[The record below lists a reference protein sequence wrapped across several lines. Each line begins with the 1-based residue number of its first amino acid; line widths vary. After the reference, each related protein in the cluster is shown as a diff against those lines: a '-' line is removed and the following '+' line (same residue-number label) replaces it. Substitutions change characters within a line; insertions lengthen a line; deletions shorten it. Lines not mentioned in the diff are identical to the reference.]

1 MTKYSNEDIERIT
14 GAVSVLDYFLHLENQ
29 GKVKYD
35 SKKGHDY
42 FFRKEND
49 KFSVTP
55 NGFYSFYTREG
66 GKILKAVMTLENKS
80 WKEAL
85 DFLADFSHHYKIES
99 IAERKKEFQN
109 TESISRSTVKIQ
121 YSGVP
126 NNEKLLAYFQDRGIS
141 KEILQANT
149 KQIHYENNQK
159 KYFGIGMENLS
170 GGFEIRNP
178 LAKIKIGT
186 NDISEIKGTRN
197 EMIVFEGM
205 TDLFSFLELQKLSGN
220 SNTRTLISLNSITN
234 VDRFIS
240 LHKDFDGKLFLC
252 LDGDKG
258 GDLATGKLLQEFSG
272 KNVKDVRPF
281 YSISENGNND
291 LNDYLKN
298 KLGIAITIEQKI
310 TNFNEQNTINNGN
323 DTPGSQRVP
332 DPEQTR
338 GNAPEHNAGPS
349 DRAGQP
355 GQEDHP
361 GRQELVSP
369 DAGNGPGRT
378 ERIDPGTGE
387 PGGRSSDRSQQNDAE
402 KNEGEQY
409 PLGGGVLLINSTNIP
424 ELDAL
429 ILQYKEQ
436 KINNEQV
443 AEIVS
448 AACFVSRDNKVL
460 IKENLIITEELK
472 DIINRFK
479 SGGVAKEGR
488 GILDEYYTDS
498 KIVDSIR
505 NLIKDEF
512 KGTQALQ
519 VLEPS
524 IGTGNFIQ
532 ALKELDTKTFVTG
545 FEINET
551 TAKIAKLFHP
561 EAEINLRSFET
572 EFIDDN
578 GIKSSSEDYAG
589 RYDLVIGNPPY
600 GEHRGFYKGLG
611 EEPGISKYEDYFVK
625 RSLDV
630 LKEEGMLAMVLPSG
644 WLNRQKKLGGAELSN
659 AFRLPVGAFAGTQ
672 IGTDIIIL
680 RKNSLK
686 REENISGYFDLNP
699 EKVLGVTKE
708 RSNRFGRMESYISG
722 TVEDAL
728 SKIEQIQNRSSAERI
743 GDLFE
748 DVSIEVPVSKEVS
761 DTLKEQVIPVS
772 VPEPSAPEAA
782 SGEMIHETRE
792 MVIQVIK
799 ELGDVKFKSPAIK
812 AEIKKYQ
819 KYSDALNAYTP
830 AELKELY
837 DKAEKLIE
845 RTKNDKTVSEYVI
858 QDKPDIKSKILKY
871 RFRKDDEIVPA
882 GKQNSS
888 DLSPEE
894 LRAFQDTLYDG
905 TLNNRAEHSRL
916 ANFIDGK
923 WVHDFYYSEGNIYE
937 KLKQLEID
945 FSDKD
950 SIDGGENQ
958 YKKQKALLE
967 NVLPK
972 PKTLEEIIINPNHEF
987 VHKFN
992 LGTVVKQRYSP
1003 EKRLYL
1009 DVTLPYNLADK
1020 FKDFIHNLPSNT
1032 FGGSSYWEVSQYVD
1046 NESVTGS
1053 DKERN
1058 ALVRERRKEVGNEL
1072 FRRFI
1077 REELEEDIKER
1088 FVKEFN
1094 RGYNNVHVPDYSKF
1108 PLFSNIYKNFKG
1120 KELVL
1125 STVQKAGIGRLTT
1138 KGVGL
1143 LAHEVGF
1150 GKTLSGILSMHE
1162 AMERGNAQ
1170 RPLITVPNDSILKQW
1185 VQTIFETIPD
1195 AKVNVLGNLG
1205 KDYDLSKFDNK
1216 DGEITIITYEGFNNI
1231 GFSAEVT
1238 QELASK
1244 FNYISASELKSLT
1257 NSERDT
1263 QIELQKDKETE
1274 GKMKRGKVYDWEDF
1288 GFDHLTF
1295 DEVHNANHI
1304 VGKVK
1309 IEDRGFASDF
1319 RNQNQQ
1325 TSKIGINTWMAAQ
1338 YIQQK
1343 QDGRNISLLSATPF
1357 TNKPLEYYSIL
1368 SLIANKRLEESGYF
1382 NVNTFFDTFMEAD
1395 NDMEIDAK
1403 GDVKFKTNVRRFK
1416 NNTLFQKL
1424 LSEFI
1429 DIKGEE
1435 DNPELIRPNKI
1446 NKEYKIEQN
1455 YLTRE
1460 QYDCLND
1467 SFSET
1472 EKGAILTHI
1481 LNARLIAI
1489 SPYLSPYYEDEPP
1502 TVKEFIENSTKLF
1515 NTMNLI
1521 RQNKKDLPGAGQII
1535 YSELAVSEFP
1545 KLKEY
1550 LVREVGYKAEEIGII
1565 SGATTKKQR
1574 LAIQDDFNSGKIKIV
1589 IGSEAIQEGMN
1600 LQEKTSDVYILS
1612 LPYNFTSLRQ
1622 VEGRAWRQGNENE
1635 NVRINFMLTND
1646 SIDVFML
1653 QKLQAKQARYAEAM
1667 KKGVDVLDISDIDT
1681 QELKTA
1687 IITDPYTRANIEI
1700 EVLKKKIESDINRLT
1715 SDKAFVLRKF
1725 ESVNELRSSVA
1736 FAEDMYR
1743 KVTVWAE
1750 ENGKDSHKW
1759 KAKLPDYQNAIDLA
1773 KEKLEEASA
1782 VIASKGIN
1790 IAEIEQK
1797 TKLTDDKVLELEQKL
1812 ENLPDLMAELIGVY
1826 KLEKEERLKHYAN
1839 VDHVSERSQENK
1851 ELFKL
1856 GQQDNNQH
1864 KAVDAEIQSV
1874 SDGYKNYSGYKR

>member
-1 MTKYSNEDIERIT
+1 MSNYSKEDIEKIT
-14 GAVSVLDYFLHLENQ
+14 DAVSVLDYFLHLENR

-42 FFRKEND
+42 FFRTEND
-49 KFSVTP
+49 KFSVSP
-55 NGFYSFYTREG
+55 GGFFSFYTREG

-99 IAERKKEFQN
+99 IAERKKEFQSI
-109 TESISRSTVKIQ
+109 ESNPHSGVKIQ
-121 YSGVP
+121 YSGIP
-126 NNEKLLAYFQDRGIS
+126 NNEKLIAYFQDRGIS
-141 KEILQANT
+141 KETLQAHT
-149 KQIHYENNQK
+149 RQIHYENSGR

-178 LAKIKIGT
+178 LAKIKIGK
-186 NDISEIKGTRN
+186 NDMSVIKGTKN

-205 TDLFSFLELQKLSGN
+205 TDMFSFLELQKLNGN
-220 SNTRTLISLNSITN
+220 TNTRTLISLNSIINT
-234 VDRFIS
+234 DRFVS
-240 LHKDFDGKLFLC
+240 LYKDFDGKLFLC
-252 LDGDKG
+252 LDGDRG
-258 GDLATGKLLQEFSG
+258 GDLTTEKLLREFSG
-272 KNVKDVRPF
+272 TNVKDVRSF
-281 YSISENGNND
+281 YSISESGNND

-298 KLGIAITIEQKI
+298 KLNTNQKI
-310 TNFNEQNTINNGN
+310 SNINGQNTTNNGK
-323 DTPGSQRVP
+323 DTPGLQRVP
-332 DPEQTR
+332 DPEQIG
-338 GNAPEHNAGPS
+338 GNSPEPN
-349 DRAGQP
+349 P
-355 GQEDHP
+355 GEFISESQSTQTNYG
-361 GRQELVSP
+361 GRQELVSK
-369 DAGNGPGRT
+369 DAGNGPGRP
-378 ERIDPGTGE
+378 ERIDSGTGE
-387 PGGRSSDRSQQNDAE
+387 PRGGSSDDPQQNDAE

-409 PLGGGVLLINSTNIP
+409 PLGGGILLDSSNIT

-429 ILQYKEQ
+429 ILEYKDK
-436 KINNEQV
+436 KITNEQV
-443 AEIVS
+443 AEVVAAACIVS
-448 AACFVSRDNKVL
+448 EDNKVL
-460 IKENLIITEELK
+460 LKENLTVTEDLK
-472 DIINRFK
+472 NIINRFR

-488 GILDEYYTDS
+488 GILDEYYTDV
-498 KIVDSIR
+498 KIVDAIR
-505 NLIKDEF
+505 NLIKEELN
-512 KGTQALQ
+512 GNQALR

-524 IGTGNFIQ
+524 VGTGNFIHAVKQ
-532 ALKELDTKTFVTG
+532 LETKSFVTG

-572 EFIDDN
+572 EFIDDHGVKTN
-578 GIKSSSEDYAG
+578 AAEYAG

-630 LKEEGMLAMVLPSG
+630 LREGGVLAMVLPSS
-644 WLNRQKKLGGAELSN
+644 WLNRQKKLDGTEISN
-659 AFRLPVGAFAGTQ
+659 AFRLPVGAFTGTQ

-686 REENISGYFDLNP
+686 KEENISSYFDLNP
-699 EKVLGVTKE
+699 DNILGETKE
-708 RSNRFGRMESYISG
+708 RSSRFGRMEAYISG
-722 TVEDAL
+722 TIDDAL
-728 SKIEQIQNRSSAERI
+728 SKIEQIQNRSNTERI
-743 GDLFE
+743 GSLFE
-748 DVSIEVPVSKEVS
+748 DVLIESSFPKE
-761 DTLKEQVIPVS
+761 TTGTIKEQ
-772 VPEPSAPEAA
+772 ELPSDPAA
-782 SGEMIHETRE
+782 NLDEMIHETRE
-792 MVIQVIK
+792 KVFEAMK

-812 AEIKKYQ
+812 SEITKYR
-819 KYSDALNAYTP
+819 KYSEILDTYSQK
-830 AELKELY
+830 ELKELY
-837 DKAEKLIE
+837 DKAEKLIQNKSNVKI
-845 RTKNDKTVSEYVI
+845 TSEYVI
-858 QDKPDIKSKILKY
+858 QNRPDIKSKILKY
-871 RFRKDDEIVPA
+871 QFQKEDQIVPA
-882 GKQNSS
+882 GMQNSS
-888 DLSPEE
+888 ELSPEE
-894 LRAFQDTLYDG
+894 FRAFKDTLYDG
-905 TLNNRAEHSRL
+905 TLNNHEQHSRF
-916 ANFIDGK
+916 ANFIGGK
-923 WVHDFYYSEGNIYE
+923 WVHDFYYAEGNIYE
-937 KLKQLEID
+937 KLMQLEVD
-945 FSDKD
+945 FSDKN
-950 SIDGGENQ
+950 SVGEMANQ
-958 YKKQKALLE
+958 YEKQKYLLE

-972 PKTLEEIIINPNHEF
+972 PKALDEIIINPNHEF
-987 VHKFN
+987 VHKFD
-992 LGTVVKQRYSP
+992 LGTVVKPRWNSEIRSY
-1003 EKRLYL
+1003 E
-1009 DVTLPYNLADK
+1009 DATLPYNLAEK
-1020 FKDFIHNLPSNT
+1020 FKDFIHELPSEA
-1032 FGGSSYWEVSQYVD
+1032 FAGSSYWEVSQYVD

-1058 ALVRERRKEVGNEL
+1058 ALVRERRKEIGNEL

-1077 REELEEDIKER
+1077 REELPEDIKDR

-1094 RGYNNVHVPDYSKF
+1094 RHYNNIHVPDYSRF
-1108 PLFSNIYKNFKG
+1108 PLFSNIYQNFKG
-1120 KELVL
+1120 KELAL
-1125 STVQKAGIGRLTT
+1125 SIVQKAGIGRLTT

-1150 GKTLSGILSMHE
+1150 GKTLSGVLSMHE
-1162 AMERGNAQ
+1162 AMERGNAR

-1185 VQTIFETIPD
+1185 VETIFETIPN

-1205 KDYDLSKFDNK
+1205 KDYDLSEFDNK
-1216 DGEITIITYEGFNNI
+1216 DGEINIVTYEGFNNI
-1231 GFSAEVT
+1231 GFSAEIT
-1238 QELASK
+1238 EDLASK
-1244 FNYISASELKSLT
+1244 FNYISASELKSVT

-1309 IEDRGFASDF
+1309 IEDRRFSSDF
-1319 RNQNQQ
+1319 RSQNQQ

-1343 QDGRNISLLSATPF
+1343 HDGRNISLLSATPF

-1395 NDMEIDAK
+1395 SDMEIDAK

-1429 DIKGEE
+1429 DIKGED

-1455 YLTRE
+1455 DLTRE

-1489 SPYLSPYYEDEPP
+1489 SPYLSPFYEDTPP
-1502 TVKEFIENSTKLF
+1502 AVKEFIENSPKLIE
-1515 NTMNLI
+1515 TMNLI
-1521 RQNKKDLPGAGQII
+1521 RQNNKDLPGSGQII
-1535 YSELAVSEFP
+1535 YSELAVAEFP

-1550 LVREVGYKAEEIGII
+1550 LVQEIGYKPEEIGII
-1565 SGATTKKQR
+1565 TGATPKKQR
-1574 LAIQDDFNSGKIKIV
+1574 LSIQDNFNQGNIKIV

-1600 LQEKTSDVYILS
+1600 LQEKTSDIYILS

-1687 IITDPYTRANIEI
+1687 IITDPETRANIEI
-1700 EVLKKKIESDINRLT
+1700 EVLKKKIESNINRLH

-1725 ESVNELRSSVA
+1725 EDFTNLKKSLIY
-1736 FAEDMYR
+1736 AEDMYR
-1743 KVTVWAE
+1743 KVTMWAE
-1750 ENGKDSHKW
+1750 EEKDGEKW
-1759 KAKLPDYQNAIDLA
+1759 KSKLPDYQNAIDLA
-1773 KEKLEEASA
+1773 KDKIEKASEAMA
-1782 VIASKGIN
+1782 VKGVN
-1790 IAEIEQK
+1790 VAEIEMK
-1797 TKLTDDKVLELEQKL
+1797 IKLTDDKVLELDQKL
-1812 ENLPDLMAELIGVY
+1812 ENLPDLRAELVGVY
-1826 KLEKEERLKHYAN
+1826 RLEKEERLKQYAN
-1839 VDHVSERSQENK
+1839 VDYMSERAQDNRK
-1851 ELFKL
+1851 LFKIA
-1856 GQQDNNQH
+1856 QSDSQYEKIDT
-1864 KAVDAEIQSV
+1864 EIQLV
-1874 SDGYKNYSGYKR
+1874 NEGYSGRKR